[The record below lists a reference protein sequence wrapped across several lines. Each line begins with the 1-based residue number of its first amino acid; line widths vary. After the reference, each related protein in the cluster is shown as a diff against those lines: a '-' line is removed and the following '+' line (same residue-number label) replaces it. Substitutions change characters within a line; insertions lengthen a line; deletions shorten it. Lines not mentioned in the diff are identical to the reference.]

1 MSYSIDDV
9 IQNRLGSVKEVSE
22 GRIPFIGEGSHVL
35 IVESIETYLDKKL
48 VAAAVGNEIAG
59 LSVRAV
65 FVVET
70 SNFHQPGS
78 KVQKNWNLYKP
89 AKWEGGDTDAARWV
103 DFVCKLQGIKHG
115 THQASMQAM
124 LKTRAEGGQQE
135 AQIAR
140 GVRIRANGFK
150 SGKPKTNPQTQQVTQ
165 YIGVSWET
173 FTQQTNETVLA
184 ARTMLDQTSP
194 YVSAAQR
201 AQNHAPQAPMQAP
214 PQYAG
219 VPPMSAQPQ
228 YAPQQPQYQQPPQM
242 QPVQQ
247 PQYQQAPP
255 VQQPQYAPQPSQG
268 PYTQQPQPVQ
278 GAPVGGFLSLL
289 PQPK

>member
-1 MSYSIDDV
+1 MAYSMDDV
-9 IQNRLGSVKEVSE
+9 INGRLGTVKVVNE

-48 VAAAVGNEIAG
+48 VEAAVGNEIAG
-59 LSVRAV
+59 LSVRAI
-65 FVVET
+65 FVVES

-78 KVQKNWNLYKP
+78 KVVKTWNLYKP
-89 AKWEGGDTDAARWV
+89 AKFQDSATDADRWV
-103 DFVCKLQGIKHG
+103 DFVCQLQGIKLG

-150 SGKPKTNPQTQQVTQ
+150 SGKPKTNPQTQVVTQ

-194 YVSAAQR
+194 YVPAAQR
-201 AQNHAPQAPMQAP
+201 AQNYAPQAPMQAP

-219 VPPMSAQPQ
+219 VPPMAAQPQ
-228 YAPQQPQYQQPPQM
+228 YAPQQPQYQQPMQPPQM

-247 PQYQQAPP
+247 PQYQQPMQAPP
-255 VQQPQYAPQPSQG
+255 VQQPQYA
-268 PYTQQPQPVQ
+268 PQPVQ